1 MTYKQQGLPRWR
13 GFNLLGL
20 YTSKHDGAFP
30 LEDFDLISELG
41 FDFVRIPMSYRKWT
55 CAGDLDASMADKV
68 YQIDEAALEQLDG
81 CVEHALQ
88 RGLHVNLNLHRAPG
102 YCINPGEKEPFDLW
116 KDQAAVDA
124 FAWHWELLAKRYRG
138 LSAKQLSFDLVN
150 EPPGP
155 QKITREEHRRAI
167 AAAVQA
173 IRRVS
178 PDRLIVADGMDAG
191 NLPCPELQD
200 LHIAQSCRAY
210 VPMTLT
216 HYKARWWSG
225 SENWDKQLPHWPDI
239 ANFDGVWDRQRLL
252 DHYAQWAKMSQ
263 EMGIGVHCGE
273 GGCYKHTP
281 HAVALAWMGD
291 VMDILQ
297 QYNIGYALWNF
308 RGEFGILDS
317 NRKDVAYESWRGHLL
332 DRQMLELLKNH

>member
-1 MTYKQQGLPRWR
+1 
-13 GFNLLGL
+13 
-20 YTSKHDGAFP
+20 
-30 LEDFDLISELG
+30 
-41 FDFVRIPMSYRKWT
+41 MSYRKWT

-239 ANFDGVWDRQRLL
+239 ARV
-252 DHYAQWAKMSQ
+252 MP
-263 EMGIGVHCGE
+263 E
-273 GGCYKHTP
+273 G
-281 HAVALAWMGD
+281 M
-291 VMDILQ
+291 
-297 QYNIGYALWNF
+297 
-308 RGEFGILDS
+308 
-317 NRKDVAYESWRGHLL
+317 
-332 DRQMLELLKNH
+332 